1 MSADA
6 RAQVQRTRSEAASF
20 RYKYG
25 YEITPDAR
33 ELAACRH
40 CEGQQADMSVAKR
53 MANIN
58 QVYTQRAGMRPLGI
72 CKLLSSTHCWGISPH
87 DSISTL
93 AADLWSAG
101 FALISTAMILI
112 GPDDERGPQIFQLD
126 PAGFFTGYKAT
137 ASGQKQ
143 TEANNFV
150 SWLVAVVL
158 LAESS

>member
-6 RAQVQRTRSEAASF
+6 RAHVQRTRSEAASF

-72 CKLLSSTHCWGISPH
+72 CKSQTPA
-87 DSISTL
+87 TTTVFL
-93 AADLWSAG
+93 AQGRQAD
-101 FALISTAMILI
+101 T
-112 GPDDERGPQIFQLD
+112 
-126 PAGFFTGYKAT
+126 
-137 ASGQKQ
+137 
-143 TEANNFV
+143 
-150 SWLVAVVL
+150 
-158 LAESS
+158 